1 MSEERKRNEEEEIIV
16 NDRRPRF
23 DVDEPVSPSKTPEAP
38 KDVPRSHEEPE
49 GHSGHDHDHD
59 HEEELPPG
67 TMREP
72 KLEHILSFL
81 AGMAMSHLGIDPE
94 TGVPDAG
101 FSVRETTFMLRLME
115 LFQES
120 FRDKLSIAALSD
132 RGELPAE
139 EEPRLGHIPAL
150 LGALAINALGVDPRT
165 GKQVRNPEPQAAK
178 FYIDLMDLFLKE
190 SGDSLPVEDRDYIK
204 DMLYQTRM
212 FFVRQNDKSPRIV

>member
-1 MSEERKRNEEEEIIV
+1 MAEDQKHPEEEIIV

-23 DVDEPVSPSKTPEAP
+23 DLDEPEVSDVSSGKTS
-38 KDVPRSHEEPE
+38 VREEPE
-49 GHSGHDHDHD
+49 HHNDVHDHNHDHGHD
-59 HEEELPPG
+59 HEEEAHLKAP
-67 TMREP
+67 RSP

-81 AGMAMSHLGIDPE
+81 SGMALSHLGIDPE

-101 FSVRETTFMLRLME
+101 FSVREARFMLRLME
-115 LFQES
+115 LFQEA
-120 FRDKLSIAALSD
+120 FREKLSIAALSD

-165 GKQVRNPEPQAAK
+165 GQQIRNPEPQAAQ

-212 FFVRQNDKSPRIV
+212 FFVRQKDKGSKLS

>member
-1 MSEERKRNEEEEIIV
+1 MAEDRKHQEEEIIV

-23 DVDEPVSPSKTPEAP
+23 DLDGPDVTAASTEKTS
-38 KDVPRSHEEPE
+38 VREEPE
-49 GHSGHDHDHD
+49 VHDELHDHAGEDGH
-59 HEEELPPG
+59 LKAP
-67 TMREP
+67 RAP

-81 AGMAMSHLGIDPE
+81 AGMALSHLGIDPE

-101 FSVRETTFMLRLME
+101 FSVREARFMLSLME
-115 LFQES
+115 LFQDA
-120 FRDKLSIAALSD
+120 FREKLSIAALSD

-165 GKQVRNPEPQAAK
+165 GQQVRNPEPQAAQ

-212 FFVRQNDKSPRIV
+212 FFVRQRDKGPKLS

>member
-1 MSEERKRNEEEEIIV
+1 MAEDRNHPEEEIIV

-23 DVDEPVSPSKTPEAP
+23 DLDGPDVSAASSEKPPV
-38 KDVPRSHEEPE
+38 
-49 GHSGHDHDHD
+49 
-59 HEEELPPG
+59 EEETIRPEETHEHGEDSHLKAP
-67 TMREP
+67 RAP

-81 AGMAMSHLGIDPE
+81 SGMALSHLGIDPE
-94 TGVPDAG
+94 TGVPDVG
-101 FSVRETTFMLRLME
+101 FSVREAKFMLTLME
-115 LFQES
+115 LFQDA
-120 FRDKLSIAALSD
+120 FREKLSIAALSD

-165 GKQVRNPEPQAAK
+165 GQQIRNPEPQAAQ

-190 SGDSLPVEDRDYIK
+190 SGESLPVEDRDYIK

-212 FFVRQNDKSPRIV
+212 FFVRQRDKGPKLS

>member
-1 MSEERKRNEEEEIIV
+1 MAEDRKSQEEEIIV

-23 DVDEPVSPSKTPEAP
+23 DMDAPEEVVSTTEKATAG
-38 KDVPRSHEEPE
+38 EEPE
-49 GHSGHDHDHD
+49 SHGGMHDHAGEDGQTKA
-59 HEEELPPG
+59 P
-67 TMREP
+67 RAP

-81 AGMAMSHLGIDPE
+81 AGMALSHLGIDPE

-101 FSVRETTFMLRLME
+101 FSVREARFMLSLME
-115 LFQES
+115 MFQEA
-120 FRDKLSIAALSD
+120 FRDKLPISALSD
-132 RGELPAE
+132 RGDLPAE

-165 GKQVRNPEPQAAK
+165 GQQVRNPEPQAAQ

-212 FFVRQNDKSPRIV
+212 FFVRQRDKGSKLS